1 MSSHY
6 QQGVAHNVP
15 SSPNNSHMMPGGNH
29 PSQMH
34 PYGQYG
40 GNAYNGYNGT
50 SSGSNGAQSHYMG
63 NSGRDMG
70 MGHNNGY
77 NNNAHHPY
85 GNNYMHRGSG
95 GPNHGIGNT
104 YTSTYT
110 RYTNIHN
117 LTICTS
123 PLNYALFLTLKLP
136 LMKESFIMFNNMK
149 SAITLIRSVQN
160 HSVH

>member
-1 MSSHY
+1 
-6 QQGVAHNVP
+6 
-15 SSPNNSHMMPGGNH
+15 MMPGGGNH

-40 GNAYNGYNGT
+40 GNVYNGYNGT
-50 SSGSNGAQSHYMG
+50 SNGAQSHYMG

-77 NNNAHHPY
+77 NSNAHHPY

-104 YTSTYT
+104 YTRTPTY
-110 RYTNIHN
+110 YTNP
-117 LTICTS
+117 TD
-123 PLNYALFLTLKLP
+123 KLD
-136 LMKESFIMFNNMK
+136 KSVTTCQNVNNDIDFTR
-149 SAITLIRSVQN
+149 ITTHPRKRKRKLAR
-160 HSVH
+160 HLL